1 MIIGVT
7 GKSGS
12 GKSTYSERIAS
23 KYNAVVVHVDEVG
36 HQVLAEPEV
45 IDEISNAFG
54 NSVINENLLVNRKLL
69 GDLIFSSR
77 HEYEKLTAI
86 VWSRIKEK
94 LNYII
99 KNNSVV
105 ILDWLLLPHT
115 HYWKLCDKKIL
126 VTAVN
131 DTVRKDKVMKRDC
144 ISKEYLDARDAAG
157 INYDN
162 ILVDEIIINNYNSN
176 YTGGSIT
183 C

>member
-1 MIIGVT
+1 MMYKIELD
-7 GKSGS
+7 S
-12 GKSTYSERIAS
+12 YELNRIKCAMLS
-23 KYNAVVVHVDEVG
+23 QY
-36 HQVLAEPEV
+36 
-45 IDEISNAFG
+45 
-54 NSVINENLLVNRKLL
+54 
-69 GDLIFSSR
+69 
-77 HEYEKLTAI
+77 T
-86 VWSRIKEK
+86 KEK
-94 LNYII
+94 LDYII

-131 DTVRKDKVMKRDC
+131 DTIRKDKVMKRDC
-144 ISKEYLDARDAAG
+144 ISKDYLDARDAAG